1 MATPLE
7 SDPYLAVDRPL
18 PPVGDD
24 RLRALLA
31 WAILAPS
38 PHNTQPW
45 AWAVADDVIELR
57 ADTSRLLTVSDPDGR
72 ELVIGCG
79 AALEHLLLRLGMDG
93 MPLTVETLPE
103 GWGGI
108 GEGAVLARVHTG
120 AGEPY
125 EHRPDLVAAM
135 STRRTN
141 RNAYRDEPMDPGL
154 RSTLTRAAA
163 EFGVESMWLQDAPH
177 REALVALI
185 MDADR
190 RQMSSAEFRRELAHW
205 MRPKHSSS
213 DDGMQADLLGQRGI
227 AAYLAPLA
235 VRTFDMG
242 KMQAARDGEL
252 ASGSPDLVVIWTPT
266 DDAGGWLATGR
277 ALARLTLE
285 AQAAGRASAYMNQP
299 CEVPVVRGQL
309 AKSLGISGHPQLVL
323 RFGLAEQ
330 VHPADRMPVSR
341 VLRQ

>member
-213 DDGMQADLLGQRGI
+213 DDGMQADLLGQRGSRLI
-227 AAYLAPLA
+227 SLRWPYGPS
-235 VRTFDMG
+235 TW
-242 KMQAARDGEL
+242 ARCRPR
-252 ASGSPDLVVIWTPT
+252 ATANSP
-266 DDAGGWLATGR
+266 R
-277 ALARLTLE
+277 AHRI
-285 AQAAGRASAYMNQP
+285 S
-299 CEVPVVRGQL
+299 
-309 AKSLGISGHPQLVL
+309 SSSGHPPMT
-323 RFGLAEQ
+323 
-330 VHPADRMPVSR
+330 PADGWRPAGRWPASR
-341 VLRQ
+341 WKPRRLDARRLI